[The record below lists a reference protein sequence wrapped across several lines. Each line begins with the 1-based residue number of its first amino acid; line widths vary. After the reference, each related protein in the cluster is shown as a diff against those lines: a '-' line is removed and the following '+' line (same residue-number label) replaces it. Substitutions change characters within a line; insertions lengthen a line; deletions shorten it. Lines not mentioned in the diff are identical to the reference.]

1 MNTKIV
7 EQPDYAKNDL
17 VFEVVSS
24 PLSDRT
30 RCVSLNKET
39 HDVSCSCRM
48 WESKGVFYRHIF
60 KVLYWMNVE
69 VIPERYILRRWT
81 RECKRRCIQGVN
93 SNSRGDVNENLSS
106 LLFVNNIMRLTYDL
120 AYELKGDASSRSHMQ
135 SYLFQMRQR
144 LLKDHAIDTQEA
156 GKSRGNATPVRKMRN
171 PSVVKSRGKNV
182 RRKWRK
188 KKMKGPKG
196 EGGKLK
202 DDSLVEFSTQQSRL
216 NSITMDVDDSN
227 DNKLVTKLHEW
238 EERYHQFRWLIA
250 RPGVFYHP
258 LDNTV
263 EASVDVWFEI
273 SRIRPNLLVYR
284 PKGEPCWEQMRVLFR
299 ETIVLS
305 DTHSQGNARSGEGS
319 QNECVSEVVNQPSSS
334 NRTYGGNESP
344 SRSQS
349 LSRRSSS
356 VAIPPPVVDISVL
369 ICRNPAFVE
378 RITPILNEAFNTNI
392 PKAYYAEKVEQLF
405 ERQNCFQF
413 IIGHTNVYW
422 HQRSNEITYMNEET
436 FAELATLTP
445 LAHAYKAKGEP
456 QYKKLCALFTD
467 E

>member
-1 MNTKIV
+1 
-7 EQPDYAKNDL
+7 
-17 VFEVVSS
+17 
-24 PLSDRT
+24 
-30 RCVSLNKET
+30 
-39 HDVSCSCRM
+39 
-48 WESKGVFYRHIF
+48 
-60 KVLYWMNVE
+60 MNVE

-120 AYELKGDASSRSHMQ
+120 AYELKGDASSRSRMQ

-188 KKMKGPKG
+188 KKMKGLKG

-202 DDSLVEFSTQQSRL
+202 DDSLVVDSSNEFENSMNSPNDYWPEFCRQSRL

-227 DNKLVTKLHEW
+227 DNKLSQEQRQKPWDKNLPYVWL
-238 EERYHQFRWLIA
+238 WLIS

-284 PKGEPCWEQMRVLFR
+284 PKGEPCWEQMRLLFR

-305 DTHSQGNARSGEGS
+305 DTHSQGNARSGKGS

-356 VAIPPPVVDISVL
+356 RGYSPSSSGYYDFAFFYDSIWSNELEDRFIEEALKAKANGTWSVKPDW
-369 ICRNPAFVE
+369 RNPAFVE